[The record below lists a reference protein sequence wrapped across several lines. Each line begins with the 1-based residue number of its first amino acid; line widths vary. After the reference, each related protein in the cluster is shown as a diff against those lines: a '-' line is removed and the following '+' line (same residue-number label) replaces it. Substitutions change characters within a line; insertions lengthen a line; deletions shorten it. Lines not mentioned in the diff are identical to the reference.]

1 MHCILSIVF
10 LAERSSELKNYFQ
23 KRKELEQLIQY
34 HRNILQYRTIP
45 RKFRPPTTPTTVL
58 PNPILTDEFT
68 KKYEQLF
75 FEHVEK
81 VITSDNISLEL
92 NKAAITSVLSQ
103 TEIYLS
109 SLPTPPQKL
118 TEIYYNFLSENHV
131 TDHTPLPVLQT
142 KLQTPEITNT
152 PPHSNLSAPTTDMS
166 PKQIKRPNRKRKQKQ
181 SHPRSEKKSKHF
193 LSQGPHPPLK
203 PP

>member
-1 MHCILSIVF
+1 M
-10 LAERSSELKNYFQ
+10 
-23 KRKELEQLIQY
+23 
-34 HRNILQYRTIP
+34 
-45 RKFRPPTTPTTVL
+45 TVL

-75 FEHVEK
+75 FEHVER

-103 TEIYLS
+103 TETYLS
-109 SLPTPPQKL
+109 SLSTPPQTL

-131 TDHTPLPVLQT
+131 IDHTPLPVLQI
-142 KLQTPEITNT
+142 KLQTHEVTNT
-152 PPHSNLSAPTTDMS
+152 PPHSNLSVPTTDMHVS
-166 PKQIKRPNRKRKQKQ
+166 PKQNKRPNRKRKQKQ

-193 LSQGPHPPLK
+193 LSQGPHPPFK
-203 PP
+203 PPRQSTI